1 MEQCERYRISFLS
14 GVYREFS
21 AVYAGIRDPEM
32 RERSNG
38 RYASSGKQVSVVVK
52 DMNGADQRPDL

>member
-1 MEQCERYRISFLS
+1 M
-14 GVYREFS
+14 
-21 AVYAGIRDPEM
+21 YAGIRDPEM